1 MLFFLPF
8 AGDLQAI
15 TIESF
20 AIGFANETPG
30 FWGVGFQY
38 GAPEERIASVVLEM
52 PGEGF
57 FDFDGVGNYQN
68 QTAPIFDAGSSSDLN
83 AAQVFFLFASPNPKI
98 LEMAFAPDAFAP
110 GDRLQFAADID
121 GLGSK
126 LGGTLGAF
134 QGVQITVTLSDGRTG
149 VANFRTDT
157 SVASNATVHIAPS
170 VVPETG
176 STLTLLLCGGLIV
189 CACHC
194 ARIGAPSRA

>member
-1 MLFFLPF
+1 
-8 AGDLQAI
+8 
-15 TIESF
+15 
-20 AIGFANETPG
+20 
-30 FWGVGFQY
+30 
-38 GAPEERIASVVLEM
+38 
-52 PGEGF
+52 
-57 FDFDGVGNYQN
+57 
-68 QTAPIFDAGSSSDLN
+68 
-83 AAQVFFLFASPNPKI
+83 
-98 LEMAFAPDAFAP
+98 MAFAPDAFAP

-189 CACHC
+189 CACHF
-194 ARIGAPSRA
+194 ARIGARSRA